1 MSRAP
6 IPKTVVESFLVDA
19 PEKWSEFDIQVREAA
34 PERTLLAI
42 DAEWHDDRL
51 CLVQI
56 AFAGPPSSP
65 NKRAPPQA
73 AGCGA
78 KTHSS
83 SSGGGGAARPITV
96 VTIDCLT
103 LDAHEV
109 QRRLRPIVCDV
120 RFRKLVFDCR
130 EDSRMLVQQLGLAPA
145 GLFDLQ
151 LLELVTR
158 PHLVSQKAI
167 QNVRGLKSLIA
178 EFPSLA
184 EFIEAKSGHDLTR
197 VGSSAVFMQRPLA
210 PATLEYASCDV
221 AALFALFDEL
231 QQRPKYREGPGRCAD
246 LTMRGS
252 IRYAMVNLAVPN
264 EYRRHNMLPLDV
276 LPELAPAQGPR
287 ECGGCCRPVAA
298 RDRQYC
304 VVCHAHVNRQQQQA
318 MPAVPAA
325 AVEPQTTA
333 ATQPEACRPFFMT
346 GAPATNA
353 HYY

>member
-56 AFAGPPSSP
+56 AFAGPPNSP
-65 NKRAPPQA
+65 NSKRAPHQA
-73 AGCGA
+73 AGGGGA

-83 SSGGGGAARPITV
+83 SSAGARPITV

-158 PHLVSQKAI
+158 PHLVAQKAI

-304 VVCHAHVNRQQQQA
+304 VVCYAHVNRQQQQA
-318 MPAVPAA
+318 MPVPAA
-325 AVEPQTTA
+325 TAVEPQTTA
-333 ATQPEACRPFFMT
+333 TPPEACRLVMA
-346 GAPATNA
+346 GVPATNA